1 MDEGVGGTGMS
12 FSWSPQQ
19 EEALSKVEAWLLK
32 ASKVKDFSKS
42 SVPQVFYL
50 AGYAGTG
57 KTTLAKYLVKKRRP
71 VYGALSGKAAVMM
84 MKAGCD
90 GASTLHSLI
99 YNAVRNKKTGKYK
112 FVFNADSRCSRAG
125 VIVVDEVSMVGDKIG
140 PDLLRFNKPILV
152 LGDPAQLPP
161 VKSGG
166 YFTNRT
172 PDIMLTEIHRQA
184 ENNPIIRLAT
194 MVRNQ
199 ELPDYGVYGNSSIIR
214 PSEISSE
221 IVLKADQVLVGKNQ
235 TRQDY
240 NGRIREL
247 KEIEGGM
254 PIVSD
259 RLVCLKNDHNLGM
272 FNGGI
277 YRVEETGPSG
287 DDDRCVRVVVR
298 SEDFPDTDFVETT
311 VRKEFFTGGYQD
323 IFWKELMGQQQMTYG
338 YALTVHKSQGSQW
351 DNVVLFDQSGAFGD
365 SWHRHLYTGI
375 TRAAE
380 QITVVR

>member
-1 MDEGVGGTGMS
+1 MS

-19 EEALSKVEAWLLK
+19 DDALSRVEAWLIK

-99 YNAVRNKKTGKYK
+99 YNAVRHKVTGKYK
-112 FVFNADSRCSRAG
+112 FIFNADSQCSRAG

-140 PDLLRFNKPILV
+140 SDLLRFNKPILV

-161 VKSGG
+161 IKSGG
-166 YFTNRT
+166 FFTDRE

-184 ENNPIIRLAT
+184 EGNPIIQLAT
-194 MVRNQ
+194 MVRNG
-199 ELPDYGVYGNSSIIR
+199 ERPRYGQYGNSSVIDTSGITSDRIIQ
-214 PSEISSE
+214 
-221 IVLKADQVLVGKNQ
+221 ADQVLVGRNI
-235 TRQDY
+235 TRHNY

-247 KEIEGGM
+247 NNIDDKM
-254 PIVSD
+254 PIVGD
-259 RLVCLKNDHNLGM
+259 RLVCLKNDHQKGI

-277 YRVEETGPSG
+277 YRVEEVGAP
-287 DDDRCVRVVVR
+287 DEDARRCVRLVVR
-298 SEDFPDTDFVETT
+298 SEDFPEADFVEAT

-323 IFWKELMGQQQMTYG
+323 IFWKELMGLQQFTYG

-351 DNVVLFDQSGAFGD
+351 DDVVLFDQSGAFGD
-365 SWHRHLYTGI
+365 TWARHLYTGI

-380 QITVVR
+380 VLTIVI